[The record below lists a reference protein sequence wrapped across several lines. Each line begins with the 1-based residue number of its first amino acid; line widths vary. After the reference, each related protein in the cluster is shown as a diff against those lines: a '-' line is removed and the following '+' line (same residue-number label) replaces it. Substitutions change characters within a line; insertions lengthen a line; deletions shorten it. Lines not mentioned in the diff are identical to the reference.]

1 MSPYFEKFIKVL
13 IVDDH
18 AVVRHGLR
26 HILSQDSSIII
37 AGEAEDGSEVLDK
50 LRTLEID
57 VVLMDIEMPGKT
69 GIEVLV
75 QLKTQYPE
83 LPVIIL
89 SIFEEEQY
97 GLRLINSG
105 ASAYLSK
112 TCPPEQLLEA
122 IRKVADGKKYI
133 TQALSEKLAMNL
145 GKSSDGLLH
154 ETLSNREHQIF
165 FMIASGKK
173 IKEIARELSI
183 SINTANSHR
192 TNILKKLNLSS
203 NSEITRYAFQNN
215 LIK

>member
-1 MSPYFEKFIKVL
+1 MNPSPDNSIKVL

-26 HILSQDSSIII
+26 HILSQDENIQI
-37 AGEAEDGSEVLDK
+37 AGEAEDGTRALELIQALD
-50 LRTLEID
+50 ID

-75 QLKTQYPE
+75 QLKNLFPE

-112 TCPPEQLLEA
+112 TCPPEQLLDA
-122 IRKVADGKKYI
+122 IKKVAKGKKYI
-133 TQALSEKLAMNL
+133 TQTLSEKLAMNL
-145 GKSSDGLLH
+145 GKNSKGLPH
-154 ETLSNREHQIF
+154 EILSNREYQLF

-173 IKEIARELSI
+173 IKDIANELSI

-192 TNILKKLNLSS
+192 TNILKKLNMNS
-203 NSEITRYAFQNN
+203 NSEIIRYAFQNN